1 MLPKNSLKLMTLFEK
16 IGCIGIQYLELKNI
30 NRNSEK
36 EREKQKKKKKKQS
49 TVNIRK
55 YQHLSELTAKYHK
68 ISVLTTI
75 MGNIS
80 KRKSEYQQ
88 F

>member
-36 EREKQKKKKKKQS
+36 EREKQKKKRRNNPQ
-49 TVNIRK
+49 
-55 YQHLSELTAKYHK
+55 
-68 ISVLTTI
+68 
-75 MGNIS
+75 
-80 KRKSEYQQ
+80 
-88 F
+88 

>member
-1 MLPKNSLKLMTLFEK
+1 MLPKNSLKLLTLFEK
-16 IGCIGIQYLELKNI
+16 SGCIGIQYLELKNI
-30 NRNSEK
+30 NRNREK
-36 EREKQKKKKKKQS
+36 ERENPKKKKKQS

-80 KRKSEYQQ
+80 KRKSKYQQ